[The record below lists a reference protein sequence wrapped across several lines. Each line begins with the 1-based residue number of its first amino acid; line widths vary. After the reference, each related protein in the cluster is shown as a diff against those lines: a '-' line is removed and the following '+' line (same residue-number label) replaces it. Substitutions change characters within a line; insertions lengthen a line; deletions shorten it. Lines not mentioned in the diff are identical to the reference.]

1 MCRLVPYS
9 AVKGGAEVLIQIS
22 KITIGPDRPPAD
34 PAHVKKLIES
44 MGKIGILASITVNDD
59 LRLIAGLHRLEAA
72 RVMGWTEIDCII
84 CHLHGMEAELA
95 ELDEDVIRKDISGVL
110 FGERLM
116 RRKAVYEALY
126 PETKAGTAQAFAMH
140 QSMGHNVSNMTGSH
154 SQTITENCGK
164 DIAADKMSATLTANC
179 ASDTDGITSSHR
191 QGRRKSFVDDTAEKM
206 NVTPRT
212 VRRQLQAAR
221 NLNADAGN
229 IIKAANVKISKK
241 GTMLL
246 SRLEP
251 EQQKEA
257 AEMLAAGEVK
267 TVEEYEKKQAH
278 IQREQPPQR
287 ELPHPDNRNPE
298 RNQANENHPKEE
310 PDNENPPR
318 EDPARPH
325 DEEAEVKHQEEPTP
339 GNKVKTAKK
348 PEKLPAVKEP
358 PFNLGGKQY
367 ATFKESAADLKNADK
382 DVPCTP
388 DIFLAEFTATIDR
401 VRGELSCFRD
411 QGYRVAYPDLT
422 NVQFQ
427 YFQGKVNDLR
437 ADLASL
443 LNLVKGMKNT

>member
-1 MCRLVPYS
+1 M
-9 AVKGGAEVLIQIS
+9 LIQIS
-22 KITIGPDRPPAD
+22 KITVGPDRPPAD
-34 PAHVKKLIES
+34 PAHVRKLTTS
-44 MGKIGILASITVNDD
+44 LGTVGILSSITISDD
-59 LRLIAGLHRLEAA
+59 FRLIAGLLRLEAA
-72 RVMGWTEIDCII
+72 KALGWTEIECVIQP
-84 CHLHGMEAELA
+84 LHGLEAELA
-95 ELDEDVIRKDISGVL
+95 ELDEDVVRKDISGVI
-110 FGERLM
+110 FGEKLL
-116 RRKAVYEALY
+116 RRKEVYETLY
-126 PETKAGTAQAFAMH
+126 PETRAGTAQANGMNRALGRRVKDDLPPDAREDTWVDKM
-140 QSMGHNVSNMTGSH
+140 SATSKSDLSGCGVEDGSV
-154 SQTITENCGK
+154 
-164 DIAADKMSATLTANC
+164 DKMSATLET
-179 ASDTDGITSSHR
+179 TSPVR
-191 QGRRKSFVDDTAEKM
+191 MDAPIDKMTGKIKSFVDDTAEKM

-241 GTMLL
+241 GIMLL

-278 IQREQPPQR
+278 IQREQPLQR
-287 ELPHPDNRNPE
+287 EPPPAEDRNPE
-298 RNQANENHPKEE
+298 RNQP
-310 PDNENPPR
+310 NENPVR
-318 EDPARPH
+318 EVPANKGTAHLR
-325 DEEAEVKHQEEPTP
+325 DEETDGGADGKAQDKPMPV
-339 GNKVKTAKK
+339 GRISKK
-348 PEKLPAVKEP
+348 QVEAPAVKEL

-382 DVPCTP
+382 NVPCTP

-401 VRGELSCFRD
+401 VRAELSCFGD

-427 YFQGKVNDLR
+427 YFRSKVNDLR